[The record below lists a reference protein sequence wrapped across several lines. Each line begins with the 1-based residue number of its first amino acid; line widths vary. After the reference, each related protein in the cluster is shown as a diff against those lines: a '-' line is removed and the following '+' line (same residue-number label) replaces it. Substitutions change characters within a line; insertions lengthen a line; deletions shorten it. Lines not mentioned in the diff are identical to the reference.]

1 MLQRRFPFFRSRSLA
16 ACLLAAG
23 LLAGMR
29 IDAALAQSQ
38 DYCRQLEAQFAA
50 LGAGSRTNPQ
60 QIARYDN
67 AIAAQQGELLK
78 AREQASRAGCGNGGG
93 HLCASLDATIQ
104 RMSRNLSDLQQ
115 TRQRLGSSAGLQNE
129 RIRVAAAMRAE
140 GCGGAPNVQT
150 VAATPRPDT
159 SSSQRISAPENGTRF
174 RTLCV
179 RMCDGFFFPISHS
192 TPPSLFE
199 RDAKLCAARCP
210 GTPVEL
216 HYHRFPGEESED
228 MVSVPT
234 GLPYRDGEN
243 AFRYRQASWERPA
256 NCGCSAERG
265 FDVLAGGQGWQ
276 TLAGETGT
284 ETSEQDAPS
293 GSARASVSG
302 SFMIQQ
308 ERPAQEQAAEV
319 AASAE
324 PDVPID
330 ETITAA
336 ERPADDA
343 ADGDRRVRV
352 VGPTF
357 LPAPEEAID
366 LRSPAPDRAR

>member
-1 MLQRRFPFFRSRSLA
+1 
-16 ACLLAAG
+16 
-23 LLAGMR
+23 
-29 IDAALAQSQ
+29 
-38 DYCRQLEAQFAA
+38 
-50 LGAGSRTNPQ
+50 
-60 QIARYDN
+60 
-67 AIAAQQGELLK
+67 
-78 AREQASRAGCGNGGG
+78 
-93 HLCASLDATIQ
+93 
-104 RMSRNLSDLQQ
+104 
-115 TRQRLGSSAGLQNE
+115 
-129 RIRVAAAMRAE
+129 
-140 GCGGAPNVQT
+140 
-150 VAATPRPDT
+150 
-159 SSSQRISAPENGTRF
+159 
-174 RTLCV
+174 
-179 RMCDGFFFPISHS
+179 
-192 TPPSLFE
+192 
-199 RDAKLCAARCP
+199 
-210 GTPVEL
+210 
-216 HYHRFPGEESED
+216 

-265 FDVLAGGQGWQ
+265 FDVLAGGEGWQ

-308 ERPAQEQAAEV
+308 ERPVQDQVAEG

-324 PDVPID
+324 RDIPID

-343 ADGDRRVRV
+343 DDGDRRVRV